1 MSDDREPRHPEPTRR
16 NADGDEM
23 NAWDDAY
30 EEEVDAD
37 AIDLD
42 ELEGDGDAIVRVPD
56 PFGGDADDD
65 DPDAEQDAT
74 DERILDSLE
83 DREAADAAYA
93 QLLERAGE
101 TAIEP
106 RLAATARAVEL
117 LGDPQRSYGVVHV
130 TGTNGKGST
139 ARIAEALLRAHGL
152 RTGLLTSPHLERVT
166 ERILIDG
173 EPVSDAVFARVWE
186 EITPFLDLVDGELER
201 DGQRRLT
208 FFEAITVLAYA
219 IFADAPI
226 EVAVVEVGMGGT
238 WDSTNVADGDVAVLT
253 PIALD
258 HTNRLGATVEAIAT
272 EKAGIVKP
280 GAIVVTAEQ
289 EPGVLAIVE
298 ARAAEVGAAR
308 VLVEGRDFERE
319 STLAVGGQLVTV
331 RGLAAAYED
340 QPLPLL
346 GRHQGQ
352 NAALALVAVEA
363 FLGAGTRPIAQD
375 VLSSAFAAVTSP
387 GRLEVVGTDPSVVV
401 DAAHNPH
408 GAQSLATALQEVFA
422 FEHVQLVVGMVEGKD
437 AAGVLRILEPHV
449 EEVVVTQSDS
459 ERAVPA
465 DDLARIAV
473 EVFGAERVSVEPV
486 LERAVEMAREQAEDR
501 GGAVVVT
508 GSITLL
514 GAVQAKARAE
524 RWMHR

>member
-1 MSDDREPRHPEPTRR
+1 MSDGRDPRHPEPVRR
-16 NADGDEM
+16 NADGDEL

-30 EEEVDAD
+30 EEELDAD
-37 AIDLD
+37 GDGLDLD
-42 ELEGDGDAIVRVPD
+42 ELEAEGDAAVRVPD
-56 PFGGDADDD
+56 PRDDEDD
-65 DPDAEQDAT
+65 DPDAAQDAT
-74 DERILDSLE
+74 DDRILDSLE
-83 DREAADAAYA
+83 DREATDAAYA

-101 TAIEP
+101 AAIEP
-106 RLAATARAVEL
+106 RIAATARAVEL

-173 EPVSDAVFARVWE
+173 EPVSDATFARVWDE
-186 EITPFLDLVDGELER
+186 TSPFLDLVDAELAR

-219 IFADAPI
+219 IFADAPV

-258 HTNRLGATVEAIAT
+258 HTNRLGTTVEAIAT

-289 EPGVLAIVE
+289 EPGALAIIE
-298 ARAAEVGAAR
+298 DRAAEVGAQR
-308 VLVEGRDFERE
+308 VLLEGRDFERE
-319 STLAVGGQLVTV
+319 STLAVGGQLLTV

-363 FLGAGTRPIAQD
+363 FLGGGTRPIAQD
-375 VLSSAFAAVTSP
+375 VLSAAFEGVTSP
-387 GRLEVVGTDPSVVV
+387 GRLEVIGTDPAVVV

-408 GAQSLATALQEVFA
+408 GAQSLAVALQEVFA

-437 AAGVLRILEPHV
+437 ASGVLRILEPHV

-459 ERAVPA
+459 ERAVLA
-465 DDLARIAV
+465 DDLARVAV

-486 LERAVEMAREQAEDR
+486 LERAVEVAREQAEDR

>member
-1 MSDDREPRHPEPTRR
+1 MSDDRDPRHPEPVRR
-16 NADGDEM
+16 NADGDEL

-30 EEEVDAD
+30 EEELDPDAT
-37 AIDLD
+37 DLD
-42 ELEGDGDAIVRVPD
+42 
-56 PFGGDADDD
+56 DADDEASEALPGAAEADED
-65 DPDAEQDAT
+65 DVDD
-74 DERILDSLE
+74 RILDSLA

-106 RLAATARAVEL
+106 RIAATARAVEL
-117 LGDPQRSYGVVHV
+117 LGDPQRSYGVIHV

-139 ARIAEALLRAHGL
+139 ARIAESLLRAHGL

-173 EPVSDAVFARVWE
+173 EPVSDAVFARVWDE
-186 EITPFLDLVDGELER
+186 TRPFLELVDGELAER
-201 DGQRRLT
+201 GERRLT
-208 FFEAITVLAYA
+208 FFEAITVLAFA
-219 IFADAPI
+219 IFADAPV

-258 HTNRLGATVEAIAT
+258 HTNRLGSTVEAIAT

-280 GAIVVTAEQ
+280 DAIVVTAAQ
-289 EPGVLAIVE
+289 EPEALAVIE

-308 VLVEGRDFERE
+308 VLLEGRDFERE
-319 STLAVGGQLVTV
+319 STLAVGGQLLTV

-363 FLGAGTRPIAQD
+363 FLGGGERPILQE
-375 VLSSAFAAVTSP
+375 VLTEGLSRVTSP
-387 GRLEVVGTDPSVVV
+387 GRLEVVGTDPTVVV

-408 GAQSLATALQEVFA
+408 GARSLATALEEVFA
-422 FEHVQLVVGMVEGKD
+422 FEHVQLVIGMVEGKD
-437 AAGVLRILEPHV
+437 AEGVLRILEPHV

-465 DDLARIAV
+465 DDLARVAV
-473 EVFGAERVSVEPV
+473 AVLGAERVSVEPV
-486 LERAVEMAREQAEDR
+486 LERALETAREQAEDR

-524 RWMHR
+524 RWMRR

>member
-1 MSDDREPRHPEPTRR
+1 MSDDRDLVDGRGSREEPPEPVARVP
-16 NADGDEM
+16 
-23 NAWDDAY
+23 WDDVY
-30 EEEVDAD
+30 EEESDAHED
-37 AIDLD
+37 ELDLD
-42 ELEGDGDAIVRVPD
+42 ALEADGGAIVPLPD
-56 PFGGDADDD
+56 PEADEDD
-65 DPDAEQDAT
+65 V

-101 TAIEP
+101 SAVEP
-106 RLAATARAVEL
+106 RLDATARAVEL

-139 ARIAEALLRAHGL
+139 ARVAEALLRAHGL

-173 EPVSDAVFARVWE
+173 EPVSDATFARVWDE
-186 EITPFLDLVDGELER
+186 TRPFLDLVDGELED
-201 DGQRRLT
+201 DGRRRMT
-208 FFEAITVLAYA
+208 FFEAITVLAFA
-219 IFADAPI
+219 IFADAPVD
-226 EVAVVEVGMGGT
+226 VAVVEVGMGGT
-238 WDSTNVADGDVAVLT
+238 WDSTNVADGDVAVIT

-258 HTNRLGATVEAIAT
+258 HTNRLGTTVEAIAG

-280 GAIVVTAEQ
+280 GSIVVSAEQ
-289 EPGVLAIVE
+289 EPEALAVIE

-308 VLVEGRDFERE
+308 VLLEGRDFARE
-319 STLAVGGQLVTV
+319 STLAVGGQLLTV
-331 RGLAAAYED
+331 RGLAAEYED

-352 NAALALVAVEA
+352 NAALALVAVES
-363 FLGAGTRPIAQD
+363 FLGGGTRPIEQD
-375 VLSSAFAAVTSP
+375 VLSTAFSAVVSP
-387 GRLEVVGTDPSVVV
+387 GRLEVVGTDPTVVV

-408 GAQSLATALQEVFA
+408 GAQSLATALQEVFS
-422 FEHVQLVVGMVEGKD
+422 FEHVQLVLGMVEGKD
-437 AAGVLRILEPHV
+437 AAGVLRVLEPHV
-449 EEVVVTQSDS
+449 EEVVVTESES
-459 ERAVPA
+459 ERAMPA

-473 EVFGAERVSVEPV
+473 EVLGAERVTVEPV
-486 LERAVEMAREQAEDR
+486 LGRAVELAREQAEDR
-501 GGAVVVT
+501 GGAVVVA

-514 GAVQAKARAE
+514 GAVQAKARVE